1 MNPMALMKLMSAKNK
16 FNANHPKVGAFF
28 KAAFGSG
35 LQEGTILELTVT
47 KPDGEKMTTNLK
59 VKPSDLELLNELRC
73 EQGTALSILF
83 ICHDISL
90 VQQFC
95 DRVLVMN
102 QGRMIEEGT
111 PDEVIRA
118 PRQEYTKRLIESI
131 L

>member
-59 VKPSDLELLNELRC
+59 VKPSF
-73 EQGTALSILF
+73 ILCLVF
-83 ICHDISL
+83 THILDIS
-90 VQQFC
+90 FC
-95 DRVLVMN
+95 
-102 QGRMIEEGT
+102 
-111 PDEVIRA
+111 
-118 PRQEYTKRLIESI
+118 
-131 L
+131 